1 MEISE
6 KNSFD
11 NYKIEDENR
20 REKLMDKLNINDNE
34 ILEENHSKN
43 EIAQLP
49 LLKRI
54 EKKHTINVDEI
65 LKAQNKGKDK
75 KRKFCNPKEND
86 DIEIEQPKE
95 FKKKKKGWLER
106 KVNK

>member
-1 MEISE
+1 MEILE
-6 KNSFD
+6 NNSFD

-43 EIAQLP
+43 EIVQLP
-49 LLKRI
+49 LLKHI

-65 LKAQNKGKDK
+65 LKVQNKGRIK
-75 KRKFCNPKEND
+75 KESFVT
-86 DIEIEQPKE
+86 Q
-95 FKKKKKGWLER
+95 KKMMILK
-106 KVNK
+106 

>member
-6 KNSFD
+6 NNSFD

-54 EKKHTINVDEI
+54 EKKNTINVDEI
-65 LKAQNKGKDK
+65 LKVQNKGRIK
-75 KRKFCNPKEND
+75 KESFVT
-86 DIEIEQPKE
+86 Q
-95 FKKKKKGWLER
+95 KKMMILK
-106 KVNK
+106 

>member
-43 EIAQLP
+43 EIAHLP
-49 LLKRI
+49 LLKHI

-65 LKAQNKGKDK
+65 LKVQNKGKDK
-75 KRKFCNPKEND
+75 K
-86 DIEIEQPKE
+86 
-95 FKKKKKGWLER
+95 KKVL
-106 KVNK
+106 

>member
-1 MEISE
+1 MEILE
-6 KNSFD
+6 NNSFD

-43 EIAQLP
+43 EIVQLL
-49 LLKRI
+49 LLKHI

-65 LKAQNKGKDK
+65 LKVQNKGRIK
-75 KRKFCNPKEND
+75 KESFVT
-86 DIEIEQPKE
+86 Q
-95 FKKKKKGWLER
+95 KKMMILK
-106 KVNK
+106 